1 MQPLSTALGTFASC
15 IGRDASPMQSPLNV
29 LVWGSGSVPT
39 LSSWSCDCDV
49 LQVCLEY
56 LERYYVLISYAA
68 YLFDPNFDPD
78 NPEQPSFGQ
87 WIKNRPELRRCA
99 QKTLPGVFLPV
110 ACISSG
116 VAAHEGLANVGHL
129 PLQLINITSCSAPL
143 RLYLALLSASKV
155 VH

>member
-1 MQPLSTALGTFASC
+1 MLTHAKSSECFGLGVWLS
-15 IGRDASPMQSPLNV
+15 
-29 LVWGSGSVPT
+29 PT

-99 QKTLPGVFLPV
+99 QKTPPGVFLPV

-116 VAAHEGLANVGHL
+116 VAAHESLSNVGHL